1 MSFRRSNTTGRGV
14 RPAQV
19 FKKRNNIFQSAILS
33 NANAVLVS
41 ELVMRETG
49 TIYSVKISG
58 WGVALGSVAGDH
70 QHINLWVRCVP
81 AATGLPDLTVPV
93 EIDTMN
99 GFLVASLMYV
109 GTTQP
114 STGQG
119 LNEKFRFRRKC
130 DENSLI
136 QLLAQSVNTNGT
148 GRTIEFGGVMAAV
161 IRVK

>member
-1 MSFRRSNTTGRGV
+1 
-14 RPAQV
+14 
-19 FKKRNNIFQSAILS
+19 
-33 NANAVLVS
+33 
-41 ELVMRETG
+41 
-49 TIYSVKISG
+49 
-58 WGVALGSVAGDH
+58 
-70 QHINLWVRCVP
+70 
-81 AATGLPDLTVPV
+81 
-93 EIDTMN
+93 
-99 GFLVASLMYV
+99 LMYV

-148 GRTIEFGGVMAAV
+148 GRVMAAV